1 MMRDTYNC
9 MTGRIDN
16 KYRKVSVTIKK
27 KKKKTDVLGM
37 FFFHNKEGL
46 YTLKVRVV

>member
-27 KKKKTDVLGM
+27 KKKTDVLGM